1 VADLPDEVTQ
11 PTESSEARRSAA
23 AAALI
28 NVKAEPVGFSVV
40 AYRAMEAQ
48 AYHNLNPYPWWHF
61 TEWNIEKRGPYPKA
75 MPFGKSCVLR
85 SARWLFGKPIKIK
98 CADSP
103 DLEKLLAHAWVQNR
117 MRSRMRAAAEL
128 AGQQG
133 GTVLK
138 FSYDGT
144 DKERKLRFQI
154 LSPVDECRLFY
165 DAHDRECLLMAR
177 VQYPYR
183 DPVTQKWMFY
193 REEWTDAEFVRYKP
207 VAAAMVQ
214 QRVNKFT
221 YPTMMA
227 MVQDGADT
235 VNADEYAGWQPDS
248 REANPFGL
256 IPLQPIRNIDIDDA
270 FGIGDM
276 WGLYRVWDR
285 VNLTYHGMDRSNQF
299 DSEPNLI
306 FLDVEVNPQDADKPL
321 APGQPGSYKSELD
334 DEGKPL
340 PTAEVKLL
348 EAKGNLRPAM
358 MEYAKDLRKQILV
371 AASQVEID
379 QAEFSNKGN
388 LTQAVLVQM
397 YQLLIELTEE
407 KRENYGAN
415 GICLFLEKC
424 AIGLKNLTAS
434 PTVGKIPETAAVDP
448 DKPETFDIQIDW
460 PKYFELTED
469 ELAAAVG
476 RTQEEETAGYLTH
489 DRAIVRIA
497 KLEGVEDVEA
507 LQVELEE
514 EAAEQ
519 AKRASATLTATD
531 PSSAPPVGAAG
542 NAAVSQAVQA
552 AATQIQT
559 LKSIGGKDSI

>member
-1 VADLPDEVTQ
+1 LPDMTQ
-11 PTESSEARRSAA
+11 PTESSEIRRRAA

-28 NVKAEPVGFSVV
+28 GVRAEPVGFSIIS
-40 AYRAMEAQ
+40 YRAMEAQ
-48 AYHNLNPYPWWHF
+48 AYHSLNPYPWWHF
-61 TEWNIEKRGPYPKA
+61 TEWKTDEWGPYPKA
-75 MPFGKSCVLR
+75 MPFGKSCVIR

-98 CADSP
+98 CADNP
-103 DLEKLLAHAWVQNR
+103 DLEKLFTDAWEQNR
-117 MRSRMRAAAEL
+117 MRARMRAAAER

-144 DKERKLRFQI
+144 DKERKLRFQV
-154 LSPVDECRLFY
+154 LSPIDECKLYY

-183 DPVTQKWMFY
+183 DQITQKWMFY

-207 VAAAMVQ
+207 VSATMVQ
-214 QRVNKFT
+214 QRVSKFT
-221 YPTMMA
+221 YPAMMA
-227 MVQDGADT
+227 MVLEGADS
-235 VNADEYAGWQPDS
+235 VNADEYAGWQIES
-248 REANPFGL
+248 REPNPFGL
-256 IPLQPIRNIDIDDA
+256 IPLQPIRNIDIDET

-276 WGLYRVWDR
+276 WGLFRVWDR
-285 VNLTYHGMDRSNQF
+285 VNLTYHSMDRSNQF

-306 FLDVEVNPQDADKPL
+306 YLDVEVNQQDADHRL
-321 APGQPGSYKSELD
+321 APGEAMSLKSELD
-334 DEGKPL
+334 DDGKPKS
-340 PTAEVKLL
+340 TAEVKML
-348 EAKGNLRPAM
+348 EAKGSLRPAM

-434 PTVGKIPETAAVDP
+434 PTVGKIPETAAVNP
-448 DKPETFDIQIDW
+448 DKTETYDIQIDW
-460 PKYFELTED
+460 PKYFQLTED

-476 RTQEEETAGYLTH
+476 RTQEEEIGGYLTH
-489 DRAIVRIA
+489 DRAVARIA

-507 LQVELEE
+507 LQQELEE

-531 PSSAPPVGAAG
+531 PNSAPPVGAAG
-542 NAAVSQAVQA
+542 SAAVNQAVQA
-552 AATQIQT
+552 AASQIQT